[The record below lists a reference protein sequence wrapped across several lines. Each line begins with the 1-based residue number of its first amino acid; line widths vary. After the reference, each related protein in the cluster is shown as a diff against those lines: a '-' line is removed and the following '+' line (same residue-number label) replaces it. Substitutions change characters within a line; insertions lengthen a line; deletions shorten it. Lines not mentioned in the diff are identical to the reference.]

1 MFCRNCGKEINATQS
16 FCSFCGA
23 QSAVLTETEQKRTVV
38 QQPQTNIILN
48 QNKETVK
55 KYFNHKGIGAVA
67 VLVIV
72 AIAVVFL
79 VSMGGGY
86 KGVVKDYFSAI
97 EKMDAE
103 KMLSIAPEYWKD
115 WQYADETWTEEELID
130 EMYDF
135 IISEWSQF
143 GAVFS
148 KEDLCVSEDT
158 GKDYRINWKE
168 SRYVGVKRIG
178 TQIFEKPQCIGICSI
193 E

>member
-1 MFCRNCGKEINATQS
+1 MNKYRPQRSTLEESLKEAKK
-16 FCSFCGA
+16 F
-23 QSAVLTETEQKRTVV
+23 ET
-38 QQPQTNIILN
+38 L
-48 QNKETVK
+48 
-55 KYFNHKGIGAVA
+55 
-67 VLVIV
+67 
-72 AIAVVFL
+72 
-79 VSMGGGY
+79 
-86 KGVVKDYFSAI
+86 
-97 EKMDAE
+97 
-103 KMLSIAPEYWKD
+103 
-115 WQYADETWTEEELID
+115 D